1 MAKKELTKAE
11 HNAKVWAEVKVL
23 EDKVKELKSTLHAA
37 ELPKQAS
44 LNDCNKLARK
54 AVVKPVTVIPKK
66 VSAERGE

>member
-11 HNAKVWAEVKVL
+11 HNAKVWVEIKAL

-44 LNDCNKLARK
+44 LNDCNKLARG
-54 AVVKPVTVIPKK
+54 ANVKPVRVDPKK
-66 VSAERGE
+66 VSAEKG

>member
-23 EDKVKELKSTLHAA
+23 EDKVKELKATLFAA

-44 LNDCNKLARK
+44 LNDCNRLARK
-54 AVVKPVTVIPKK
+54 ANVKPVRVDPKL
-66 VSAERGE
+66 VAAEKG

>member
-23 EDKVKELKSTLHAA
+23 EDKVKELKSTLFAA

-44 LNDCNKLARK
+44 LNDCNRLARE
-54 AVVKPVTVIPKK
+54 ANVKPVRVDPKR
-66 VSAERGE
+66 VTAEKG

>member
-11 HNAKVWAEVKVL
+11 HNAKVWAEVKEL

-44 LNDCNKLARK
+44 LNDCNRLARE
-54 AVVKPVTVIPKK
+54 ANVKPVRVDPKR
-66 VSAERGE
+66 VAAEKG